1 MRGEHAEVVMPMPA
15 RRRDQ
20 RGESVEQFERGEGEL
35 GRAAGQG
42 LGQSVADR
50 LVVTLPGEPRAGEGR
65 SGAVAQQSFEAGA
78 ILGLEAHGGVQR
90 EPAAVVPAGKL
101 RGNLRGERTVA
112 DGDPQR
118 PAADASL
125 HGAERGRGEIGGGME
140 AQRESRGASGQRR
153 RSPDSMVRNT
163 LRRTRPSST
172 GSRCRKNLS
181 RRGKV
186 TTHWRTGTC
195 GNTCSTRCAAVS
207 AMRRVAHDGHRP
219 RPVAQAGL
227 TLTPDPMPD
236 EVVFVRSDQ
245 YAFVRAGVP
254 AIYLLGGVQTSDGV
268 DGLAR
273 LREFLGQRYH
283 LPSDDLSQPSSW
295 VGAARL
301 ARVNVG
307 IGLAIGND
315 PARPEWKPGD
325 FFGEKFG
332 R

>member
-1 MRGEHAEVVMPMPA
+1 
-15 RRRDQ
+15 
-20 RGESVEQFERGEGEL
+20 
-35 GRAAGQG
+35 
-42 LGQSVADR
+42 
-50 LVVTLPGEPRAGEGR
+50 
-65 SGAVAQQSFEAGA
+65 
-78 ILGLEAHGGVQR
+78 
-90 EPAAVVPAGKL
+90 
-101 RGNLRGERTVA
+101 
-112 DGDPQR
+112 
-118 PAADASL
+118 
-125 HGAERGRGEIGGGME
+125 
-140 AQRESRGASGQRR
+140 
-153 RSPDSMVRNT
+153 
-163 LRRTRPSST
+163 
-172 GSRCRKNLS
+172 
-181 RRGKV
+181 
-186 TTHWRTGTC
+186 
-195 GNTCSTRCAAVS
+195 
-207 AMRRVAHDGHRP
+207 MRRVAHDGHRP